1 MSADFYNRILIIY
14 FLLRIKS
21 FRQRKNNQGEIL
33 NMKLKTKTYNI
44 TKTKNQI
51 MISLAAKWFIIK

>member
-21 FRQRKNNQGEIL
+21 FRQRKNNQRKIL

-51 MISLAAKWFIIK
+51 MISLAA

>member
-1 MSADFYNRILIIY
+1 
-14 FLLRIKS
+14 
-21 FRQRKNNQGEIL
+21 
-33 NMKLKTKTYNI
+33 MKLRTKTYNI